1 MSAEPLHPCAR
12 CARMQLTCCQRAE
25 ILVTSADVRR
35 IAAHTGRNATEGGGF
50 VERRAP
56 ADPSYLEDDPD
67 DPRWRLLT
75 VAADGTRRM
84 LKRKPDG
91 DCTFLGPQG
100 CVLPTDVRPLVCR
113 LYPWSYD
120 QRGLL
125 VEDADYCPTAAL
137 QPPQGRMALLL
148 DIPVGL
154 AEGWRSQLY
163 AELESDLRG
172 SAEGCGSEEGDRS
185 CASR

>member
-1 MSAEPLHPCAR
+1 
-12 CARMQLTCCQRAE
+12 MQRTCCQRAE
-25 ILVTSADVRR
+25 ILVSSEDVRR
-35 IAAHTGRNATEGGGF
+35 IAAHTGLSPSEGGDF

-75 VAADGTRRM
+75 VASDGTRRM

-125 VEDADYCPTAAL
+125 AEDADYCPTATL

-148 DIPVGL
+148 DIPVGI

-163 AELESDLRG
+163 AELENDHRS
-172 SAEGCGSEEGDRS
+172 SADGR
-185 CASR
+185 AR

>member
-1 MSAEPLHPCAR
+1 MTAETLHPCAR
-12 CARMQLTCCQRAE
+12 CARMQRTCCQRAE
-25 ILVTSADVRR
+25 ILVTSADVQR
-35 IAAHTGRNATEGGGF
+35 IAAHTGVSARESGAF
-50 VERRAP
+50 VEHRAP
-56 ADPSYLEDDPD
+56 ADPSYLEDDPE
-67 DPRWRLLT
+67 DPRWKLLT
-75 VAADGTRRM
+75 VAADGSRRM

-125 VEDADYCPTAAL
+125 GEDADYCPTAAL
-137 QPPQGRMALLL
+137 QPPEGRMALLL
-148 DIPVGL
+148 DLPAVV

-163 AELESDLRG
+163 AELESDLGESVERRRTG
-172 SAEGCGSEEGDRS
+172 EGSEA